1 MSATGQMRGHPV
13 TWDGEHWR
21 YEDGVVADGLRP
33 CVKCGLPPTSEGY
46 DSCIGF
52 VPGAA
57 SVCCGHGIEAPYF
70 VGNRAEPRPEIL
82 DWDF

>member
-13 TWDGEHWR
+13 TWDGDHWR
-21 YEDGVVADGLRP
+21 YEDGVIADGSRP
-33 CVKCGLPPTSEGY
+33 CVKCGEPPTPEGY
-46 DSCIGF
+46 DACIGH
-52 VPGAA
+52 VPGAV

-70 VGNRAEPRPEIL
+70 VGSQAEPRPEIL